1 MDLGQPHYMPPS
13 EVHEVM
19 RRLWRNDGAIL
30 AHLFSVETARI
41 PQSKHLP
48 WDPEQA
54 FEMFFLK
61 AVAVAPNRCVAMFQK
76 ELVLLL
82 PAWR

>member
-1 MDLGQPHYMPPS
+1 MPPS

-30 AHLFSVETARI
+30 AHLFSVETARM

-82 PAWR
+82 LAWR

>member
-1 MDLGQPHYMPPS
+1 MDLGEPHYMPPS

-30 AHLFSVETARI
+30 AHLFSVETARM

-82 PAWR
+82 LAWR